1 MSALPWLRSYRS
13 GRSLA
18 HEAAPA
24 RTALHCGLRGWR
36 EARGLSQ
43 EAVADALAVNK
54 SHRATAGKAGARAL
68 GLDDLGRLAAIYGV
82 DPVALLLAPGDVQLA
97 SDLSAAKAVLASRC
111 PDAARTW
118 LALGRKLPPAVPAGG
133 AAA

>member
-13 GRSLA
+13 GRSPA

-24 RTALHCGLRGWR
+24 RTALHRGLRGWR

-54 SHRATAGKAGARAL
+54 STVHRWESGARAL